1 MAGRDHDAASRF
13 TLAHQQGNRGR
24 RTGRVGEP
32 HGHARY
38 GNGLGGSLG
47 EAFRCEAII
56 ESDDHSAIGLLGSDD
71 VTSDGVSDF
80 ADIFKR
86 EVVGN
91 NATPAVGAKADRTH
105 GANSICE
112 AMALAKRSELE
123 QFLQTMAFQ
132 PLHHAAYVLC
142 AFARADQKRVGRF
155 HDDQVRDSHGG
166 DEF

>member
-1 MAGRDHDAASRF
+1 M
-13 TLAHQQGNRGR
+13 
-24 RTGRVGEP
+24 
-32 HGHARY
+32 
-38 GNGLGGSLG
+38 GGSLG

-56 ESDDHSAIGLLGSDD
+56 ESDDYAAIGLLGSDD

-80 ADIFKR
+80 ADIFKG

-91 NATPAVGAKADRTH
+91 NATPAVGAKADRIYGAHRAH

-112 AMALAKRSELE
+112 AMALAKGSELE

-132 PLHHAAYVLC
+132 PFHHAAYVLG